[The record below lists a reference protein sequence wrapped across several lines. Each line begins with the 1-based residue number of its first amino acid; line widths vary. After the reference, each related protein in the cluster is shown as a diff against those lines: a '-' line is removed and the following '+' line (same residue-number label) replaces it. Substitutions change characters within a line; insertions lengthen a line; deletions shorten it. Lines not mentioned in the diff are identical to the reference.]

1 MVSEE
6 FVRAAIKEQRMLP
19 LFYNDDKDTCTGL
32 ANALYEAGVRCL
44 EFTNRGG
51 KALENFEAMVKER
64 DSNMPGMLL
73 GVGTIKTAEDA
84 NRFMNVGADFLVS
97 PVFDA
102 SVCDAAYIA
111 KMLWIPGCMTPTE
124 IHVAQQAGCN
134 VIKLF
139 PGNLLK
145 PSFIEAIKPL
155 FQNIDYVVTGGV
167 DTSAENI
174 NSWFKA
180 GASGVGMGSKLITK
194 EIMQQK
200 NWELLKQETLK
211 VMEILRG

>member
-1 MVSEE
+1 MFSEE
-6 FVRAAIKEQRMLP
+6 FVRTAIKQQRMLP
-19 LFYNDDKDTCTGL
+19 LFYHDDIETCTGL

-44 EFTNRGG
+44 EFTNRGA
-51 KALENFEAMVKER
+51 KALENFEAIVKER
-64 DSNMPGMLL
+64 DSRMPGMLL
-73 GVGTIKTAEDA
+73 GVGTIKTSEEA
-84 NRFMNVGADFLVS
+84 NRFINAGADFLVS

-111 KMLWIPGCMTPTE
+111 KVLWIPGCMTPTE

-134 VIKLF
+134 LVKLF

-145 PSFIEAIKPL
+145 PSFIEAIRPL
-155 FQNIDYVVTGGV
+155 FRNMDYVVTGGV
-167 DTSAENI
+167 DTTAENI

-180 GASGVGMGSKLITK
+180 GAAGVGMGSKLITK
-194 EIMQQK
+194 EIMEQK